1 MGRLGG
7 NPKFLIWE
15 ETTMRKV
22 LSAACLGAMAT
33 FAVGVAYANEELS
46 KMAQNPKD
54 WVMPAGD
61 YANTRYSKLNQITA
75 ANVGK
80 LQVAWTF
87 STGVLR
93 GHEGGPLIIGNM
105 MYVHTPFPNK
115 VYALD
120 LSQENKIVWKYEPKQ
135 DPNVIPVMCCDTV
148 NRGVAYGDGKIF
160 LHQADTTLVALD
172 AKTGQVAWSV
182 KNGDPGKGAT
192 GTSAPLVV
200 KDKVLIGISGG
211 EFGVQCHVTA
221 YDLKSGKQVWR
232 AFSEGP
238 DDQILFDPDKTTE
251 HGKPV
256 GKDSSVKTWQGDQWK
271 IGGGCTWGWLSYDP
285 SLNLVYYGSGNPST
299 WNPKQRPGDN
309 KWSMTVFARNPDDG
323 KAKWVYQMTPHD
335 EWDYDGVNEMI
346 LSDQQI
352 GGAERKL
359 LTHFDR
365 NGLGYTL
372 DRATGELLVAE
383 KYDPK
388 VNWTSGVD
396 MNKSSPTY
404 GRPKVLDQYSTEK
417 GGEDKNTKGICPAA
431 LGTKDEQPAAYSPD
445 TQLFYVPTNHV
456 CMDYEPFKVS
466 YTAGQ
471 PYVGA
476 TLSMYPPQGESH
488 MGNFIAWDGK
498 TGKIVWSNKEQF
510 SVWSGALATAGGVV
524 FYGTL
529 EGYLKAVDAKTG
541 KELYKFKTPSG
552 IIGNVTTYEQGGRQ
566 YVAVL
571 SGVGGWAGIGL
582 AAGLTDPTA
591 GLGAVGGYAALS
603 NYTALGGNLTVFAL
617 PQ

>member
-1 MGRLGG
+1 
-7 NPKFLIWE
+7 
-15 ETTMRKV
+15 MRKV

-33 FAVGVAYANEELS
+33 FVVGVAYANEELI
-46 KMAQNPKD
+46 KMSQNPKD
-54 WVMPAGD
+54 WVQPAGD
-61 YANTRYSKLNQITA
+61 YANTRYSKLNQINA
-75 ANVGK
+75 SNVGK

-192 GTSAPLVV
+192 GTSSPLVV

-238 DDQILFDPDKTTE
+238 DDQIMFDEKTTE

-256 GKDSSVKTWQGDQWK
+256 GKDSSIKTWQGDQWK
-271 IGGGCTWGWLSYDP
+271 IGGGCTWGWMSYDP

-309 KWSMTVFARNPDDG
+309 KWSMTVFARNADTG
-323 KAKWVYQMTPHD
+323 VARWVYQMTPHD

-346 LSDQQI
+346 LSDQNVNGQ
-352 GGAERKL
+352 ERKL

-365 NGLGYTL
+365 NGLAYTM

-388 VNWTSGVD
+388 VNWTTGVD

-404 GRPKVLDQYSTEK
+404 GRPKVVDQYSTEK

-431 LGTKDEQPAAYSPD
+431 LGTKDQQPAAYSPD

-488 MGNFIAWDGK
+488 MGNFIAWDNK
-498 TGKIVWSNKEQF
+498 TGKIVWSNKEPF

-552 IIGNVTTYEQGGRQ
+552 IIGNINTYEQGGRQ

-582 AAGLTDPTA
+582 AAGLTEPTE
-591 GLGAVGGYAALS
+591 GLGAVGGYAALA
-603 NYTALGGNLTVFAL
+603 NYTALGGTLTVFAL